1 MNFILIYA
9 ILGTFPKA
17 FSQVASSQV
26 YFPKWQLPKCAISQ
40 AATSQSS
47 IAAALGSQ
55 PVLAAA
61 LGPICPFWPLG
72 KFQIWEMANWE
83 IAIWEVA
90 LVKMPLEKY
99 LTPIDRWIDR

>member
-26 YFPKWQLPKCAISQ
+26 YFRVYSFSARLSAC
-40 AATSQSS
+40 SS
-47 IAAALGSQ
+47 RGARPPCS
-55 PVLAAA
+55 
-61 LGPICPFWPLG
+61 FWPLR

-83 IAIWEVA
+83 IAIREVA

-99 LTPIDRWIDR
+99 LTPIDR